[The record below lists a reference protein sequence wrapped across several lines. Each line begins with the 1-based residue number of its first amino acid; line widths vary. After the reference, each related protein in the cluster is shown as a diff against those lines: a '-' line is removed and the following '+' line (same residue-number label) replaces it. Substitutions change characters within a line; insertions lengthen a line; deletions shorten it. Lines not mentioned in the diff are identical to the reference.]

1 MKAPG
6 TIYTHLDGY
15 AWQKAGRIWYETLR
29 QAGALPRGAADVRRY
44 MLTIEH
50 SGRRHTVELSDLVD
64 DPALQAL
71 LDYLRARAREW
82 RTRR

>member
-1 MKAPG
+1 M
-6 TIYTHLDGY
+6 
-15 AWQKAGRIWYETLR
+15 
-29 QAGALPRGAADVRRY
+29 RRY
-44 MLTIEH
+44 TLTIEH